1 MSVLRKAFLDG
12 KVVNV
17 VSYNELNKHREL
29 YEEQSTGITVKTDT
43 ESYIL
48 PYRNC
53 SVQSAPG
60 VYPLCKDKGLD
71 LFVFPINDEDKVDY
85 QPEVIDFGNSV
96 SMQEYLARQDRFKD
110 IERDILTNPDNIF
123 TPKPGPND
131 TPEMKGLKEAV
142 AAKKIDIDKY
152 ADRFGDNFS
161 NAKRKMRDES
171 VSLLLL
177 KRIVKQFSLWYFIK

>member
-1 MSVLRKAFLDG
+1 
-12 KVVNV
+12 
-17 VSYNELNKHREL
+17 
-29 YEEQSTGITVKTDT
+29 
-43 ESYIL
+43 
-48 PYRNC
+48 
-53 SVQSAPG
+53 
-60 VYPLCKDKGLD
+60 
-71 LFVFPINDEDKVDY
+71 
-85 QPEVIDFGNSV
+85 
-96 SMQEYLARQDRFKD
+96 MQEYLARQDRFKD

-177 KRIVKQFSLWYFIK
+177 KRICDCLDMKAELIISDVSPDVPNPMGEPIHIQITGDTNIDNDSEKEGS